1 MTLALDVLRTTTFDR
16 AKTWSD
22 LSPEERK
29 RRAVLAVRDQEVDT
43 LWSLTEAY
51 LTLHGSS
58 GTAIS
63 PRTLKAYR
71 WAVNRYLTYAG
82 AQAVNL
88 LRASSSDGVRFVRTV
103 EAEGLSASSTRVQLA
118 GVRLFYAALRWADAT
133 QAAPFNDVKP
143 VREKTAAW
151 DKRSPYTH
159 DEVQALL
166 EHADERMQALILLC
180 AHSGLRISEAL
191 AVRRADINLDGR
203 ELTVRHGKG
212 GKQRRVVM
220 GETLI
225 RTLNRLPEQPGSL
238 IGGSY
243 PAAIERLRRLCLR
256 AGVAYRGYHAL
267 RHYAGTRL
275 TREGAS
281 LDDVARHLGHAVL
294 ETARIYAK
302 WSDDS
307 LRRRVGQW

>member
-16 AKTWSD
+16 AKAWSD
-22 LSPEERK
+22 LNPEERR
-29 RRAVLAVRDQEVDT
+29 RRAVLAVRDQDADT
-43 LWSLTEAY
+43 LWALTEAY

-180 AHSGLRISEAL
+180 AHGGLRISEAL

-212 GKQRRVVM
+212 GKQRRVVI

-225 RTLNRLPEQPGSL
+225 RALSCLTEQPGSL

-243 PAAIERLRRLCLR
+243 PAAVERLRRLCLR

-307 LRRRVGQW
+307 LRKRIGHW